1 MACAGVGHG
10 IAGQQKAPQSTVPIA
25 AATPQCYLYSNRQDE
40 DKTACWLYDSHPCG
54 STLDDARLIFANR
67 LRAARL
73 AAGLTQ
79 EALGVATG
87 IVVDVARTRI
97 NRYERGVNECDL
109 RTAKK
114 LADVLG
120 MPLAA
125 LYADTDEIAEVI
137 VAFAKLP
144 RAEQRTVVNELRAR
158 AKKR

>member
-1 MACAGVGHG
+1 MACTGGGCG
-10 IAGQQKAPQSTVPIA
+10 IAGQKNPQSTKAIA
-25 AATPQCYLYSNRQDE
+25 AATRRCYLYSNRHIGG
-40 DKTACWLYDSHPCG
+40 KTACWLYDSH
-54 STLDDARLIFANR
+54 TRAIALDDARLIFANR

-87 IVVDVARTRI
+87 IVAEVARTRI

-114 LADVLG
+114 LAEVLG

-137 VAFAKLP
+137 VTFAKLT
-144 RAEQRTVVNELRAR
+144 RAEQRTVVNELKAR

>member
-1 MACAGVGHG
+1 M
-10 IAGQQKAPQSTVPIA
+10 
-25 AATPQCYLYSNRQDE
+25 
-40 DKTACWLYDSHPCG
+40 
-54 STLDDARLIFANR
+54 DDARLIFANR

-73 AAGLTQ
+73 ASGLTQ

-87 IVVDVARTRI
+87 IVTDVARTRI

-114 LADVLG
+114 LAEVLG

-144 RAEQRTVVNELRAR
+144 RAEQRTVVNELKAR